1 MSARSGDRM
10 GRASSIEPERA
21 RIIAALFWVINFAA
35 LAAAVLVANAYFA
48 YWTIPPLLPLFE
60 GDPLFVFDP
69 EIGYVARPNSSSKWT
84 VPSAGI
90 RYSVHTDGRGA
101 RVAASTPA
109 KPSRVDILFLGDSFT
124 WGYGVEHGQT
134 YAAKTI
140 RNLGGDGVNLAL
152 PSYGTTQSL
161 LTLQRHRDLAPKLA
175 IFPITRDHLWRNVS
189 PCARSAYPFCLDT
202 AHVALGREG
211 RLYIA
216 PPWSDGVSRFML
228 QMRWERTGLDPLTWI
243 THSADVTVARFRYS
257 RADFIASDADLQRV
271 ALEYLIEHMAATAAE
286 MKVRL
291 LLVFIPDQSMAPT
304 PEGLGPL
311 AKRLGLPF
319 LDLTAAFAELD
330 PATRQAL
337 YIPGDGHPSAAGHA
351 LIAREI
357 TAFARG
363 R

>member
-1 MSARSGDRM
+1 M
-10 GRASSIEPERA
+10 GRALSIEPERA
-21 RIIAALFWVINFAA
+21 RIFTALFWVINFAV
-35 LAAAVLVANAYFA
+35 LAGAVLVVNAYFA
-48 YWTIPPLLPLFE
+48 YWTIPPLPPLSE
-60 GDPLFVFDP
+60 GDSLFVFDP
-69 EIGYVARPNSSSKWT
+69 EIGFVARPNSSSKWT

-101 RVAASTPA
+101 RVAASTPN
-109 KPSRVDILFLGDSFT
+109 KPSTADILFLGDSFT
-124 WGYGVEHGQT
+124 WGHGVEHGQT

-140 RNLGGDGVNLAL
+140 RSLGGDGVNLAL
-152 PSYGTTQSL
+152 PSYGMTQSL
-161 LTLQRHRDLAPKLA
+161 LTLQRHRDLAPKLV
-175 IFPITRDHLWRNVS
+175 IFPINRDQLWRNVS
-189 PCARSAYPFCLDT
+189 PCGRSAYPFCLDT
-202 AHVALGREG
+202 AHVALGRKG

-216 PPWSDGVSRFML
+216 PPWSDGVSRSML
-228 QMRWERTGLDPLTWI
+228 QMQWERTGLDPLTWI
-243 THSADVTVARFRYS
+243 THGADVTVARVRYN
-257 RADFIASDADLQRV
+257 RADFIASNADLQRA
-271 ALEYLIEHMAATAAE
+271 ALEYLIEHIAATAAE
-286 MKVRL
+286 IKARL
-291 LLVFIPDQSMAPT
+291 LFVFIPDQSMAPT

-330 PATRQAL
+330 PATRHAL